1 MQDFEFYAPRSLED
15 ALRYL
20 AEKGESCRI
29 IAGGTDLIPA
39 LRNET
44 THPGYILN
52 ILEIDGLK
60 GIAEGQEE
68 IRIGPTTTFTEMMR
82 SEILK
87 THLPLLVEAASW
99 VGGPSIR
106 NRGTIGGNLCN
117 ASPAADVLPA
127 VVALDGRMELQSVH
141 GEVRVLPVAE
151 AVESPYRTRI
161 RHDEILTAVRIR
173 KLPLGTRYA
182 FEKVAR
188 RKAMA
193 RAYMS
198 VSIVLCLG
206 DDGLV
211 TDVRIVL
218 GAVEAMARR
227 VKAAEDVL
235 MRRRPDE
242 NLIQESAEALA
253 RSLAGVWIPEY
264 KMPVLRFVFKRNLR
278 NLL

>member
-1 MQDFEFYAPRSLED
+1 MQNFEFYAPRSIEE
-15 ALRYL
+15 ALSYV
-20 AEKGESCRI
+20 AEKGETCRI

-44 THPGYILN
+44 IHPAFILN

-60 GIAEGQEE
+60 GITEEKEE
-68 IRIGPTTTFTEMMR
+68 IRIGPTATFTEMTR

-106 NRGTIGGNLCN
+106 NRGTIGGNICN

-127 VVALDGRMELQSVH
+127 VIALDGRMELQSVH
-141 GEVRVLPVAE
+141 GGVRVLPVAE
-151 AVESPYRTRI
+151 AVESPYGTHI

-173 KLPLGTRYA
+173 KLLPGTRCA

-198 VSIVLCLG
+198 VSIVLSLG

-218 GAVEAMARR
+218 GAVEAVARR

-235 MRRRPDE
+235 MGRRPDE
-242 NLIQESAEALA
+242 DLIQETAEALA
-253 RSLAGVWIPEY
+253 GALAGVWIPEY

-278 NLL
+278 KLL